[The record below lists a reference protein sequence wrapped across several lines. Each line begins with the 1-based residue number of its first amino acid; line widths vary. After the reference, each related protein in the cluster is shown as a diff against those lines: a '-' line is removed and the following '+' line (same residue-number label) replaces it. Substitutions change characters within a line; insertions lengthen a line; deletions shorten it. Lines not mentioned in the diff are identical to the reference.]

1 MRSCT
6 GRRGG
11 SEGKAPRAWARPV
24 LALARAVVMGVVLAF
39 GAGVAH
45 AQDRVRLHGEPEPLH
60 GLVSEVTPAG
70 VLVRVP
76 PLGSD
81 DPAQPGARL
90 VLIALDRV
98 QGVSGP
104 GEPLFRPY
112 APTATG
118 LWRARTRMERGD
130 LALAE
135 EALAGVLDPAA
146 APQGPTGMVTAEL
159 VLRARLTRGWTG
171 GAIWP
176 WLRWVHAR
184 RQRLEVPGQPQWVGQ
199 ATPATPVIDAESGL
213 CPSLPPVFSAL
224 VNRGAL
230 EALVESP
237 EASGVPESDLVVREL
252 KELYLFAAR
261 WELSHDDPSRS
272 GALPASRSA
281 DTGVNFAREIVLART
296 GEPDQRTQARARL
309 SERLANE
316 LADRSLADRDP
327 RTAPDPAR
335 WVELW
340 CRLGIGR
347 SLLREED
354 ASLRHRG
361 VMELVGV
368 AARAGDSAPAFSLTA
383 LVEASEELRA
393 QGESAA
399 AEVLAAEARRIR
411 PWSNPGT
418 PPGMNAGPR

>member
-1 MRSCT
+1 
-6 GRRGG
+6 
-11 SEGKAPRAWARPV
+11 
-24 LALARAVVMGVVLAF
+24 MGVVLAF

-45 AQDRVRLHGEPEPLH
+45 AQDRVRLYSEPEPIH
-60 GLVSEVTPAG
+60 GLVSEVSPAG

-98 QGVSGP
+98 QAVSGP
-104 GEPLFRPY
+104 GEPLFRAY
-112 APTATG
+112 APTAIG

-135 EALAGVLDPAA
+135 EALAEVLDPTAE
-146 APQGPTGMVTAEL
+146 PQGPTGMVTAEL

-237 EASGVPESDLVVREL
+237 EASGVPESDPVVREL

-261 WELSHDDPSRS
+261 WELAQDDPSRS

-281 DTGVNFAREIVLART
+281 DTGVNFVREIVLART
-296 GEPDQRTQARARL
+296 GAPDQRAQARARL

-316 LADRSLADRDP
+316 LADRSPADRDP
-327 RTAPDPAR
+327 RIAPDPAR

-354 ASLRHRG
+354 AALRRRG
-361 VMELVGV
+361 VMELVAV

-383 LVEASEELRA
+383 LAEASEELRA
-393 QGESAA
+393 QGEGAA

-411 PWSNPGT
+411 PWTNPGKPT
-418 PPGMNAGPR
+418 GMGAGPR